1 MKLTSKSFMLTLEEK
16 ISIGELSVTL
26 VGQVIGDKDGFDIQF
41 IDLTEMTYLTVPVD
55 GYENWKK
62 FKDFHLGMGINFST
76 IIDAKFDEIFTKEA
90 VKQHVDKIK
99 F

>member
-1 MKLTSKSFMLTLEEK
+1 
-16 ISIGELSVTL
+16 
-26 VGQVIGDKDGFDIQF
+26 
-41 IDLTEMTYLTVPVD
+41 MTYLTVPVD